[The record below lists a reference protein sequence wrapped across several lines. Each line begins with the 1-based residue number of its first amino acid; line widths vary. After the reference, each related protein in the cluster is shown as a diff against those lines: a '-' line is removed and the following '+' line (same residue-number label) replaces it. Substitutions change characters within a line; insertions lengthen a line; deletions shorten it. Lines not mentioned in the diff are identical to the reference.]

1 MADADTVTPLCS
13 PTSFSEGAFAD
24 LVSGYSQT
32 ALSDLLV
39 EATRK
44 CEGLTDRR
52 LAPFTGLVETHRAS
66 AVDPDEYVGSTMLP
80 MDIRSVMGYSYAQA
94 LGAGSLVRH
103 TWLDESPP
111 RYQDLWAYSGVTVT
125 IIRSYGGSQQ
135 LISSQ
140 ILDGPDD
147 TGHVWF
153 MLGMFIPQG
162 SRIRV
167 TYSGGYQTTP
177 GDLLRACKYIAAGIA
192 VTELD
197 PVMASAAGHDPDRLF
212 ALGEKWLA
220 GYARD
225 GSPLAAKA
233 AGR

>member
-1 MADADTVTPLCS
+1 MPDADTVTPLCS
-13 PTSFSEGAFAD
+13 AASLTEGAFAD
-24 LVSGYSQT
+24 LFSGFSQT
-32 ALSDLLV
+32 AINDIAV

-44 CEGLTDRR
+44 CEGLCDRR
-52 LAPFTGLVETHRAS
+52 LAPFTGLTETHRAS

-103 TWLDESPP
+103 TWLDEAPP
-111 RYQDLWAYSGVTVT
+111 RYPDLWSWTLATVT
-125 IIRSYGGSQQ
+125 IIRSYGGTQQ
-135 LISSQ
+135 LIPAQ

-167 TYSGGYQTTP
+167 TYGGGYSTTP
-177 GDLLRACKYIAAGIA
+177 GDLLRAAKYIAAGIA

-197 PVMASAAGHDPDRLF
+197 PIEAAGGGRDPDRLF

-225 GSPLAAKA
+225 GALLSARAA
-233 AGR
+233 R